1 MTRAQESARMR
12 KILDG
17 IWRKGDRDECSEKH
31 VNHCLAAIVT
41 GGTWQDAVDYKR
53 PWHYDHEDNM
63 EGGSSQ
69 ETDLTRRWAK
79 VQDTY
84 DRLGHDEFMAV
95 IDPDNVPLAYNV
107 EFYAGMYYGAEGEA
121 KV

>member
-17 IWRKGDRDECSEKH
+17 IWRKGDRDECSVKH
-31 VNHCLAAIVT
+31 VNHGLAAIVT
-41 GGTWQDAVDYKR
+41 GGTWQDAVDYRR
-53 PWHYDHEDNM
+53 PWDSSEDRLK
-63 EGGSSQ
+63 SW
-69 ETDLTRRWAK
+69 ETRIAKGWEK

-95 IDPDNVPLAYNV
+95 IDPEAVPIAFYVQSYVDRWYGKV
-107 EFYAGMYYGAEGEA
+107 EA
-121 KV
+121 